1 MQKSRYYYF
10 AIILI
15 IICTTILSCSKQA
28 SHAEDMDKSE
38 SNNTDIAVPSKNMA
52 AEDPGAI
59 DDVRA
64 NAYKNSNSV
73 RKQSANI
80 YHLID
85 PQTQMQILQYKHPD
99 GWVAGGNAQWTPNNP
114 NMSHTWFAWSASPDG
129 LMKFTFS
136 SNIQMEG
143 RGRVSQ
149 NPILTDPNLLA
160 RQLFIPAA
168 QKDYNLTDITIQ
180 KASFAIDPEAE
191 QKQQQIALE
200 MTKSGLQATEIY
212 CVDYGLHATG
222 FRDGKPFFVSYFV
235 PMNIVE
241 MKPGNNY
248 THTMEMVQ
256 VSSSSG
262 PAGSENEVFKIKNE
276 AVSTI
281 ETNPNFIQF
290 QDQVAQMQ
298 TQQAIAEIN
307 KNYEIMHQ
315 RHLQN
320 IPDKWDEYIKDV
332 DMVQNPNDG
341 SNIYID
347 NRYDHAWI
355 NSDNEIM
362 YMDSIN
368 FNPNDNSAFNNRE
381 WKRIR

>member
-1 MQKSRYYYF
+1 MQKTRCYF
-10 AIILI
+10 FAVILLSI
-15 IICTTILSCSKQA
+15 SITITSCSKLAALTEDTENTA
-28 SHAEDMDKSE
+28 SDTT
-38 SNNTDIAVPSKNMA
+38 NTAVPAENMA
-52 AEDPGAI
+52 AEGSEAI
-59 DDVRA
+59 DANRA
-64 NAYKNSNSV
+64 NSYINPNPV
-73 RKQSANI
+73 RKQSANT

-99 GWVAGGNAQWTPNNP
+99 GWLAGGNAQWTPNNP
-114 NMSHTWFAWSASPDG
+114 NMPHTWFAWSASPDG

-143 RGRVSQ
+143 QGRVSQ

-191 QKQQQIALE
+191 QKQQQIAQD

-248 THTMEMVQ
+248 THTIEMVQ

-276 AVSTI
+276 AIKTI

-290 QDQVAQMQ
+290 RDQVAQMQ
-298 TQQAIAEIN
+298 TQQAIAEIT
-307 KNYEIMHQ
+307 KKYEIMHQ

-320 IPDKWDEYIKDV
+320 MADKWDEYIKDV

-362 YMDSIN
+362 YMDSSL
-368 FNPNDNSAFNNRE
+368 FNPNENAAFNNRE
-381 WKRIR
+381 WKRVR